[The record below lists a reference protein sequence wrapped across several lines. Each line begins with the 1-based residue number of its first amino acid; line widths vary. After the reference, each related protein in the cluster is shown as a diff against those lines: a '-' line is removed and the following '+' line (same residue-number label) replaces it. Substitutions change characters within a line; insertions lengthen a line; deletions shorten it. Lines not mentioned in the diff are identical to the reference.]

1 MTSDVS
7 AEPKTNAKAYLEWSV
22 VTLGLLGGGWI
33 ALTGVG
39 YGLTGTTGVGAG
51 FFPLVAGGIVTL
63 GSLLWALQ
71 ILGER
76 RGRAHSVGSCED
88 DADRPDHLASFD
100 RVDPPTDTAIGVLVV
115 DGIDEEDDDIA
126 LPTRKGV
133 QRVALVVLAL
143 LVAGVVLPWLGY
155 LVTMT
160 LMLFAVMTLVS
171 ERRWWIALLVAFGS
185 ALASRFVFET
195 LLGTAL
201 PHAGLD
207 FLRVMGL

>member
-7 AEPKTNAKAYLEWSV
+7 AEPNRNARTYLEWSV
-22 VTLGLLGGGWI
+22 VAVGVLGGGWI
-33 ALTGVG
+33 ALIGAG
-39 YGLTGTTGVGAG
+39 YGLTNTTGVGAG
-51 FFPLVAGGIVTL
+51 FFPLVAGGAVAL
-63 GSLLWALQ
+63 GSLLWAFQ
-71 ILGER
+71 IMGEAKAR
-76 RGRAHSVGSCED
+76 RAGASAADS
-88 DADRPDHLASFD
+88 DADRPDHAASFD

-133 QRVALVVLAL
+133 QRVTMVVLAL
-143 LVAGVVLPWLGY
+143 VLAGVVLPWLGY

-171 ERRWWIALLVAFGS
+171 ERRWWIALLVALGS
-185 ALASRFVFET
+185 AVASRFVFET

-201 PHAGLD
+201 PHASLD
-207 FLRVMGL
+207 LLRMMGL